1 MEAASVSSGFRAVIA
16 ELEAASGLFQRESRV
31 LSSAVTGGGPHPPDG
46 GDGVINA
53 ALTDALRVTA
63 LTTGQFAAVV
73 GSYGQKLRAACDE
86 YETADDTSAARAVR
100 ITGLLR

>member
-1 MEAASVSSGFRAVIA
+1 MSNGFRAVIT
-16 ELEAASGLFQRESRV
+16 ELEAASGIFTRESRV
-31 LSSAVTGGGPHPPDG
+31 LSSAVTDGGPRAPDG

-73 GSYGQKLRAACDE
+73 GRYGQKLRAASDE
-86 YETADDTSAARAVR
+86 YEAADDSTAARAVR
-100 ITGLLR
+100 LTGLLP